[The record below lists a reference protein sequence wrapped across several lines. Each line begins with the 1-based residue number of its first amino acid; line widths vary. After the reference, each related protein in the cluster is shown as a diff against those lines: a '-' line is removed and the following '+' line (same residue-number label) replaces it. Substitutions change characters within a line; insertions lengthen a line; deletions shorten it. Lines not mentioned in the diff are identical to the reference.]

1 MIFRSLT
8 FTKKYIL
15 ALSLI
20 AIFSTSAYFNLNNLI
35 QSQVH
40 DGEIINISGRQRMLS
55 QKIALFA
62 IYYKNKKL
70 EETIKLM
77 EDSHNDL
84 LSRDISNELKNIYY
98 SKPTMLDFKVKE
110 YIKHAKKFSNT
121 RDGRSLSYV
130 LQNSQILLKELDSAV
145 SIYQN
150 ENEVKIDNLSKNELY
165 IFILILLTLV
175 FEAFFIFKPANN
187 EVKRK
192 TKELMQEKEYSDII
206 TQINTNAIIAIDNNY
221 NVLTFNKSAQEM
233 FGFEAFEML
242 HQNSLKKII
251 PEKYQQQH
259 DVGLSSFLKSGKLKN
274 KSMVFELEGKHKDGT
289 LFPIK
294 ISFGTKTQNNHK
306 IVVANIQ
313 NITKDKEKDNLI
325 IHQSRIAA
333 MGEMIGNIAH
343 QWRQPLS
350 SISTLS
356 TGAKLRLMNN
366 LITEDEIKDTFHKI
380 NNQTQ
385 HLSKTID
392 DFRDFFNKSN
402 KKETFNIND
411 IIDKSITLIEASY
424 KSNNINIFIK
434 RKNIKA
440 LIKGNSSELSQV
452 LLNIL
457 NNAKDIL
464 LEKNIDKKVVLIKIK
479 IKENQVILNINDNA
493 GGIPQDIKMKIFD
506 PYFTTKHQ
514 SQGTGIGLFMSKQ
527 IIEKHFNGTLI
538 ANNKEFKIDANKY
551 YGASFSI
558 KIDLFLENDIQY
570 KHIMCVITKHFRLR
584 LKLNIKSNNSI

>member
-1 MIFRSLT
+1 MITFFKSLT

-20 AIFSTSAYFNLNNLI
+20 AIFSTSAYFNVNNLI

-70 EETIKLM
+70 EQTIKLM
-77 EDSHNDL
+77 KDSHNDL
-84 LSRDISNELKNIYY
+84 LSRQMSDDLKNIYY

-110 YIKHAKKFSNT
+110 YIKHAVKFSNT
-121 RDGRSLSYV
+121 RDGRSLSYI
-130 LQNSQILLKELDSAV
+130 LQNAQSLLKDLDSAV

-150 ENEVKIDNLSKNELY
+150 ENEVKIANLSKNELY
-165 IFILILLTLV
+165 IFLLILLTLI
-175 FEAFFIFKPANN
+175 FEAFFIFRPANN
-187 EVKRK
+187 DVKRK
-192 TKELMQEKEYSDII
+192 TKELMREKEYSDII
-206 TQINTNAIIAIDNNY
+206 TQINTNAIIAIDNNFK
-221 NVLTFNKSAQEM
+221 VLTFNKSAQEM

-242 HQNSLKKII
+242 HLNSLNKII
-251 PEKYQQQH
+251 PKKYQQQH
-259 DVGLSSFLKSGKLKN
+259 EIGLSTFLKSGKLKN
-274 KSMVFELEGKHKDGT
+274 KNMVFELEGQHKDGT
-289 LFPIK
+289 IFPIK
-294 ISFGTKTQNNHK
+294 ISFGTKTDNSHK

-356 TGAKLRLMNN
+356 TGAKLRLASN
-366 LITEDEIKDTFHKI
+366 LISENEIKDAFTKI
-380 NNQTQ
+380 NTQTQ

-392 DFRDFFNKSN
+392 DFRDFFNKST

-424 KSNNINIFIK
+424 KSNDINIFIK
-434 RKNIKA
+434 RKDAKA
-440 LIKGNSSELSQV
+440 LINGNSSELSQV
-452 LLNIL
+452 FLNIL

-464 LEKNIDKKVVLIKIK
+464 LEKNIDKKRVLIKIK
-479 IKENQVILNINDNA
+479 IDANQVTININDNA
-493 GGIPQDIKMKIFD
+493 GGIPQNIKMKIFD

-527 IIEKHFNGTLI
+527 IIEKHFGGTLL
-538 ANNKEFKIDANKY
+538 ANNKKFKIDNDEF

-558 KIDLFLENDIQY
+558 KINLS
-570 KHIMCVITKHFRLR
+570 KPK
-584 LKLNIKSNNSI
+584 NI